1 MGGFVFILFTSSVFL
16 YLHSIGSALSFLNA
30 PKNFIIIIN
39 IIIKVRCSF
48 FSYYYYYYY
57 YYYCYYYY
65 LIKHYSLLACWI
77 YSDYRQ
83 LGASHL
89 FTETINF
96 FWLVH
101 DWSKHVTSRE
111 ISLFMKGQYW
121 NVNLNIVT
129 RFVMYVSCGI

>member
-1 MGGFVFILFTSSVFL
+1 MGGVVFILFTSSVFL
-16 YLHSIGSALSFLNA
+16 YLHSIGSALSFLNG

-48 FSYYYYYYY
+48 FHYY
-57 YYYCYYYY
+57 YYYY
-65 LIKHYSLLACWI
+65 LIKHYSFFACWI
-77 YSDYRQ
+77 YSDYR

-89 FTETINF
+89 FTETIKF
-96 FWLVH
+96 FWFVH

-121 NVNLNIVT
+121 NVNLNIVI